1 MPDGGWLI
9 ESSTDGTRPKIEL
22 EVTGDDVDSIVVLAP
37 WAQSP
42 YTNDRVEGLLK
53 TTAPTV
59 DRPRFNRTGADPVV
73 VQRRPGGRGFTLVEV
88 IISGVILVICA
99 GVLLTLTSQALSMH
113 RRGEEKVV
121 AAALLDELLGRV
133 LTEGAE
139 DFGLIYSNQGPC
151 DAPFQNWE
159 YSVDIDNAVGSI
171 LQGERRGHESDR
183 QPYECATLVAPA
195 GRGSESS
202 PVPEEPVDRENA
214 GPRSTR

>member
-1 MPDGGWLI
+1 M
-9 ESSTDGTRPKIEL
+9 
-22 EVTGDDVDSIVVLAP
+22 
-37 WAQSP
+37 
-42 YTNDRVEGLLK
+42 
-53 TTAPTV
+53 
-59 DRPRFNRTGADPVV
+59 V

-139 DFGLIYSNQGPC
+139 DFGLVYSNQGPC

-159 YSVDIDNAVGSI
+159 YSVDIDNAVGIDPFKVNVVVTSPI
-171 LQGERRGHESDR
+171 GN
-183 QPYECATLVAPA
+183 PYECATLVAPRL
-195 GRGSESS
+195 GEDPN
-202 PVPEEPVDRENA
+202 PVRSPEEPVDREERWAEINEMME
-214 GPRSTR
+214 GF